1 MATKVLLV
9 DLVHEADNSFQQAFK
24 DMGYKVLNCTGGVE
38 SVESCLIRDN
48 NIDAVVV
55 NITCPTSPVFKIL
68 KNVVTQSEIPVVVFT
83 QSSTSGFTQ
92 EAANIGISAYI
103 VDGFESGRIKHI
115 MDLAKARLNE
125 LNAIKNELAKT
136 KLSLEER
143 KIIEKAK
150 GILMRRRII
159 DEDAAFRMMRKMA
172 MDKNQKLAEVAK
184 NIVHVDTL
192 FT

>member
-9 DLVHEADNSFQQAFK
+9 DLIREADDSFQQAFK
-24 DMGYKVLNCTGGVE
+24 SMGYNVLNCTGGME
-38 SVESCLIRDN
+38 SLESYLVRDKS
-48 NIDAVVV
+48 IDAVVV
-55 NITCPTSPVFKIL
+55 NITCPTSPVFKTL
-68 KNVVTQSEIPVVVFT
+68 KSVATHSDIPVVVFT
-83 QSSTSGFTQ
+83 QSSTRSFTQ

-136 KLSLEER
+136 RLSLEER

-150 GILMRRRII
+150 GILMRRRTI

-172 MDKNQKLAEVAK
+172 MDKNQKMAEVAK